1 MLNPKADINV
11 EKVILFVL
19 NMQLFKIVLKE
30 IITMEIQQVILEK
43 NVPCKMRDGVT
54 LYADVYRPN
63 VEGNIPCFAYAF
75 TL

>member
-1 MLNPKADINV
+1 
-11 EKVILFVL
+11 
-19 NMQLFKIVLKE
+19 
-30 IITMEIQQVILEK
+30 MEIQQVILEK

-63 VEGNIPCFAYAF
+63 VEGNIPCFAYAI